1 MALDFFQ
8 ENMDLLADL
17 DREGVAYAVAGA
29 VALAIHGSPRA
40 TADLD
45 LLILPQELAAALDV
59 ARRRGYTIEALPMR
73 FADGVEMRRVT
84 KLSGEDAL
92 TLDLLLV
99 DDFLRPIW
107 EKRIRVPTT
116 RGELWVVTRDGLIQ
130 MKAAAGRPQDLA
142 DLARLQED
150 DR

>member
-8 ENMDLLADL
+8 ETMDLLADL

-29 VALAIHGSPRA
+29 VALAIHGAPRA

-45 LLILPQELAAALDV
+45 LLVLPQELATALDL
-59 ARRRGYTIEALPMR
+59 ARRRGYTIEALPMT
-73 FADGVEMRRVT
+73 FADGTEMRRVT
-84 KLSGEDAL
+84 KVEGAEAL

-99 DDFLRPIW
+99 DETLRPVW
-107 EKRIRVPTT
+107 ETRIRVPTK
-116 RGELWVVTRDGLIQ
+116 RAELWVVSREGLIQ

-142 DLARLQED
+142 DIARLTEG